1 MKKKPILKNI
11 PTVDIDTKVLK
22 SRFKKLQ
29 RTTTTHTQK
38 FFVKRLDSVRFSQR
52 FVVFWVSLMVFLILA
67 TVFQAIWH
75 QNNYQTKTQAEDGVL
90 AEAVLGPVDTLN
102 PLFANSNAEK
112 VIDRLLFSR
121 LLSYDS
127 TGFLNYDLVKNLTV
141 SEDGLSALV
150 AIKSGVFWHDGQKLT
165 VDDIVF
171 TFELIKSTDLNTTV
185 QGLNDLSVRKVDEA
199 TLAFDLKKKT
209 ITFTHFLTFPILP
222 KHILQ
227 DVPIANLREA
237 SFTNHPIGSGP
248 FKIKYVQGSDQPGC
262 QQTIHLARNN
272 NYYAGVPNLEKI
284 QIHVYD
290 DVGWVQEALDSAEVN
305 VTAELSLDEVAG
317 NLNRYQVIEA
327 KIQAG
332 YFAVL
337 NTTSPILKDV
347 NIRKALQLAVDR
359 TSIVKELGLEL
370 PLLDLPLT
378 SFHLPN
384 SQLKADN
391 YSLEKA
397 KQILDDNGWKV
408 CTNGIRCKKD
418 QELQLSVV
426 SMANTNLERLSGFV
440 LKQWGDLGIRVDFKV
455 IDVNDASQD
464 VVRSVLQPRAYDILF
479 DEIIIGADPDVYA
492 RWHSSQVEAS
502 GVNLANYSN
511 PVVDD
516 ALSTARLKLD
526 KDLRLSKY
534 QIFAQQW
541 LKDVPAIGLFQST
554 VQYVVSKNVRAFSAN
569 EDLISPFD
577 RYSDIV
583 NWSVGEATV
592 FKTP

>member
-209 ITFTHFLTFPILP
+209 ITFTHFLTFPVLP

-248 FKIKYVQGSDQPGC
+248 FKIKYIQSSDKLGR
-262 QQTIHLARNN
+262 QQIIHLARNS
-272 NYYAGVPNLEKI
+272 NYYAGTPKLEKL
-284 QIHVYD
+284 QLHVYD
-290 DVGWVQEALDSAEVN
+290 DSSFIQEALDSAEVN
-305 VTAELSLDEVAG
+305 ATAELSLDEIASSAD
-317 NLNRYQVIEA
+317 RYQVISA
-327 KIQAG
+327 KTQAG
-332 YFAVL
+332 YFALL
-337 NTTSPILKDV
+337 NTTSPMLKDINV
-347 NIRKALQLAVDR
+347 RKALQLSVDR
-359 TSIVKELGLEL
+359 ASIINELRVKL

-378 SFHLPN
+378 NFHLPGN
-384 SQLKADN
+384 QLKADDYN
-391 YSLEKA
+391 LEKA
-397 KQILDDNGWKV
+397 KQLLDESGWKV
-408 CTNGIRCKKD
+408 CANGIRCKES
-418 QELQLSVV
+418 QELQLSAV
-426 SMANTNLERLSGFV
+426 SMTNRNLERLSDFV
-440 LKQWGDLGIRVDFKV
+440 LKQWGNLGIRVNFKV
-455 IDVNDASQD
+455 VDTNDASQD
-464 VVRSVLQPRAYDILF
+464 AIRSILQPRAYDVLF
-479 DEIIIGADPDVYA
+479 DEIVIGADPDVYA
-492 RWHSSQVEAS
+492 RWHSSQTEAS
-502 GVNLANYSN
+502 GLNFANYNSS
-511 PVVDD
+511 VADD
-516 ALSTARLKLD
+516 ALSTARLKSD
-526 KDLRLSKY
+526 KTLRVNKY
-534 QIFAQQW
+534 QIFVQQW

-554 VQYVVSKNVRAFSAN
+554 VQYVVSKNIQAFSAN

-577 RYSDIV
+577 RYGDIV
-583 NWSVGEATV
+583 NWSVGETTV